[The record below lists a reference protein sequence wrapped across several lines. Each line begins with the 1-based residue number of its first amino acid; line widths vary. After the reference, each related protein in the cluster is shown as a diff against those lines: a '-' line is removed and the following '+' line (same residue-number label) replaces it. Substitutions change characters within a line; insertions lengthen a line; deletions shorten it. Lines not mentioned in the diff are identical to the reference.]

1 MTFVGSEVK
10 IWVPAQKRVDSL
22 APDCP
27 IQLQGCVACSMRVK
41 YFTFWTAGLTVYVRR
56 FSYFYLADESSAL
69 ATKKELRR
77 ALLVVYREEFADV
90 VITRSEVGKLIG
102 CRVRR

>member
-1 MTFVGSEVK
+1 MRCLQHEGK
-10 IWVPAQKRVDSL
+10 I
-22 APDCP
+22 
-27 IQLQGCVACSMRVK
+27 
-41 YFTFWTAGLTVYVRR
+41 FTFWTAGLTVYVRR